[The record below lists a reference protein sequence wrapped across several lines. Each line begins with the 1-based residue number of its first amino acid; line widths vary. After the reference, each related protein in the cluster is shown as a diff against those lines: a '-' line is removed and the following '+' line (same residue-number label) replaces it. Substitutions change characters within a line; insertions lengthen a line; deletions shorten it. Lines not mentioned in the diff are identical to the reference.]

1 MQKNKPDY
9 YNDLDKIYLKIWD
22 LLIIGLKN
30 RDLPFHIPVFICGNK
45 KKSDGRIVVLRGVDV
60 KEKKIWFHSDI
71 RSSKIKILNSNP
83 DATLLFYDKNE
94 KIQLRIYGNTKINY
108 QNHITKKSWEKT
120 AHMSRQ
126 CYLGDKAPGANASI
140 PTSGL
145 TPEVDNLKYTKE
157 ESEIGYKNFC
167 VIETFIKSIEW
178 LYLAAKGHRRALF
191 SLENNSLEKKWL
203 IP

>member
-9 YNDLDKIYLKIWD
+9 YNDLDKVYLKIWE
-22 LLIIGLKN
+22 LLKIGLLN

-45 KKSDGRIVVLRGVDV
+45 NIPDARIVVLRGVDE

-71 RSSKIKILNSNP
+71 RSNKIKILKSNP
-83 DATLLFYDKNE
+83 EATFLFYDKNE
-94 KIQLRIYGNTKINY
+94 KIQLRLYGKSEINY
-108 QNHITKKSWEKT
+108 QNLVTKKSWEKT

-126 CYLGDKAPGANASI
+126 CYLGDKPPGTDVSI

-145 TPEVDNLKYTKE
+145 TENIDNLKYSKE

-178 LYLAAKGHRRALF
+178 LYLAAKGHRRAYF
-191 SLENNSLEKKWL
+191 SLKNNSLEKKWL

>member
-83 DATLLFYDKNE
+83 EATLLFYDKNE
-94 KIQLRIYGNTKINY
+94 KIQLRISGNTKINY
-108 QNHITKKSWEKT
+108 QNNITKKSWEKT

-126 CYLGDKAPGANASI
+126 CYLGDKAPGTNASI

-191 SLENNSLEKKWL
+191 SLENNSLEKKLL
-203 IP
+203 IH

>member
-9 YNDLDKIYLKIWD
+9 YNDLDKVYLKIWD
-22 LLIIGLKN
+22 LLKIGLKN

-45 KKSDGRIVVLRGVDV
+45 NKSDGRIVVLRGVDE

-71 RSSKIKILNSNP
+71 RSNKIKILKSNSE
-83 DATLLFYDKNE
+83 ASLLFYDKNE
-94 KIQLRIYGNTKINY
+94 KIQLRIIGNTKINY
-108 QNHITKKSWEKT
+108 KIDITRKSWEKT
-120 AHMSRQ
+120 VHMSRQ
-126 CYLGDKAPGANASI
+126 CYLGDKAPGSNTLN

-145 TPEVDNLKYTKE
+145 TSNVDNLKYTLE
-157 ESEIGYKNFC
+157 ESEIGYENFC

-178 LYLAAKGHRRALF
+178 LYLAAKGHRRAYF
-191 SLENNSLEKKWL
+191 SLKNNSLEKKWL